1 MVSTQDFHPIG
12 ILYIKKR
19 LSMKIHSQQ
28 LLKEL
33 LNRSFLFT
41 ELTSEM
47 GFTRN
52 TIFCLAVLLFCSGCV
67 LSRPVEKRQ
76 TTQDLDQEPL
86 PQENDDMLKFAI
98 LSRSSGKYLTM
109 LKNGSVFA
117 SGLPVHGIL
126 DSSSLWYIHMTRDV
140 YRLENVQRRGHYL
153 SVAHRNNVTI
163 LVAQNLNK
171 SFTLEMM
178 MEEEMLS
185 GDELTQNIT
194 QHNKNNSSVNSG
206 STFSFTLEW
215 KIHSVDTLTS
225 NLKLVRD
232 DAECYLSFDHD
243 GYPQKNLCSMPSME
257 NYIDIVFRPIFR
269 TL

>member
-1 MVSTQDFHPIG
+1 M
-12 ILYIKKR
+12 
-19 LSMKIHSQQ
+19 
-28 LLKEL
+28 E
-33 LNRSFLFT
+33 FT
-41 ELTSEM
+41 T
-47 GFTRN
+47 N
-52 TIFCLAVLLFCSGCV
+52 TIFFVAALLFCSECV

-76 TTQDLDQEPL
+76 TTQELDKEPL
-86 PQENDDMLKFAI
+86 QQDNDDMLKFAL
-98 LSRSSGKYLTM
+98 LSRSSGKYMTL

-117 SGLPVHGIL
+117 SGLPVQGIL
-126 DSSSLWYIHMTRDV
+126 DSTSLWYLHMTEDV
-140 YRLENVQRRGHYL
+140 YRLENVQSRDHYL

-171 SFTLEMM
+171 PFTLEMM

-194 QHNKNNSSVNSG
+194 QHNENNSSVNSG

-243 GYPQKNLCSMPSME
+243 GYPQKNLCSVPSMQ
-257 NYIDIVFRPIFR
+257 NYSDIVFKPIFQ
-269 TL
+269 TNQNIAAHKNTGHIITFITINLSSALQII